1 MMFYIGIILS
11 YTVTKADT
19 FKKLILAFNGGD
31 LNEIH

>member
-1 MMFYIGIILS
+1 MKHGVKLKYLPIQS
-11 YTVTKADT
+11 HT